1 MMSLTCYY
9 SIDHSGIVVNGK
21 RASYIIM
28 LNRRRRDTIVI
39 NIGTSEIDLR
49 PEEHVTWYS

>member
-1 MMSLTCYY
+1 MSLTYYY
-9 SIDHSGIVVNGK
+9 SIDHSGTVVNGK

-39 NIGTSEIDLR
+39 NTGTSEIDLR
-49 PEEHVTWYS
+49 PEEHVT